1 MLIVSFTV
9 VCGGLAALATMALPT
24 EYTATQ
30 TLIVIPGEALTAND
44 VDTLVSSLDAVLG
57 SDDFYSRLIEAAGS
71 DLTVE
76 SLRASSKTERVP
88 NTGVVDL
95 RVTTGDQ
102 DAAIALVQ
110 AAEPT
115 LGVMLES
122 ELDQE
127 AQFDPLSYINFG
139 GILVS
144 QEPKPVELNAMI
156 GAGLGFVA
164 AIALVALYQYL
175 RPVLRTP
182 EDAEEVFELP
192 VLASLP
198 PIGAHDVDWNAHDA
212 VFGVLRAISTSGWEE
227 PIRRLVVVGP
237 DHDEARAEFVM
248 ALGATIANNGVPAV
262 LIDADLENASLSRA
276 LELAERDGLSECL
289 AGSAKISEVLVD
301 FKNGTA
307 PAAVEPIIGGQE
319 ERLKFLPAGVLRDE
333 GMSGMKNE
341 LTQVLAD
348 LAAKRVLVIDAPSIP
363 GPVPSASMISTADA
377 LLVVATESSTLLR
390 KADVTSRALQAV
402 SRKPSAV
409 VLLESKEL
417 RIRSGRNDEAPSKS

>member
-1 MLIVSFTV
+1 MLIVSFTA
-9 VCGGLAALATMALPT
+9 VCGGLAAAITMAFPT
-24 EYTATQ
+24 KYTATQ
-30 TLIVIPGEALTAND
+30 TLIVVPGEGLTSND

-76 SLRASSKTERVP
+76 SLRAASTTERVP

-95 RVTTGDQ
+95 KVTTGDQ
-102 DAAIALVQ
+102 DESIALVQ

-115 LGVMLES
+115 LDVMLEN

-127 AQFDPLSYINFG
+127 AQFDPMSYINFG

-144 QEPKPVELNAMI
+144 QDPKPVELNAMI
-156 GAGLGFVA
+156 GAGLGFVT
-164 AIALVALYQYL
+164 AIAVVALFQYL
-175 RPVLRTP
+175 RPVVRTP
-182 EDAEEVFELP
+182 EDAEEAFELP

-198 PIGAHDVDWNAHDA
+198 PIGARDTDWNAHDA
-212 VFGVLRAISTSGWEE
+212 LFGVLRAISTAGWRE
-227 PIRRLVVVGP
+227 PIHRLVVIGP
-237 DHDEARAEFVM
+237 DHDEARAEFLM

-276 LELAERDGLSECL
+276 LELADHDGLAECL

-301 FKNGTA
+301 FKNGMA
-307 PAAVEPIIGGQE
+307 PATVEPIIGGQG

-333 GMSGMKNE
+333 GLSGMKNE
-341 LTQVLAD
+341 LTRVLAG
-348 LAAKRVLVIDAPSIP
+348 LASERVVVIDAPSVP
-363 GPVPSASMISTADA
+363 GPVPSAGMISTADA

-390 KADVTSRALQAV
+390 NADVTRRALQAV
-402 SRKPSAV
+402 SGKPSAV

-417 RIRSGRNDEAPSKS
+417 RIRSGRENEVPNKG